1 MLFFSRQSVL
11 KDTRAKGLRI
21 AAPARQ
27 RGSREGSGI
36 IATEGREKMEKK
48 EEGLTYTVGAV
59 EIRQTAQGI
68 KIINHGSEPVTVR
81 LLEQCTS
88 RQDSE

>member
-1 MLFFSRQSVL
+1 
-11 KDTRAKGLRI
+11 
-21 AAPARQ
+21 
-27 RGSREGSGI
+27 
-36 IATEGREKMEKK
+36 MEKK